1 MSTEAP
7 KGPNIREL
15 ESLRI
20 ARAANPKK
28 PSRIFPAAI
37 TLAILAIVGAA
48 GYVVYQK
55 TLGRPPEVQ
64 TAIVGVKEAGQAG
77 TVLTGSGYIVTE
89 HKYIVIGTKILGQIV
104 QEPIEEGQRVKA
116 GDLLARIDDRDYQAQ
131 LKQAY
136 ADRDLAKANVV
147 LKAARAA
154 RLRTLYAQGVESKD
168 SLDDAEN
175 QLSVAEADLKK
186 SDGEIEFAKFNVS
199 QTVITSPINGVVLQK
214 YRELG
219 DTINYGGE
227 IQAGGGATDIAQ
239 LADLSDLRCEVDI
252 NESDIAKV
260 KMGTPATVI
269 LDAYPDDPFPA
280 QGGEDLSRGR
290 PAERH
295 GEGRGQSPAAGPQ
308 SYQAGNEREGHV
320 PIDHDAGRIGG
331 ADGAGAE
338 EGDRHRRQREF
349 GVGGARRHGASGADC
364 RGARVSGRGRG
375 QAGAQ
380 RWRDGDRGAG
390 GDDQGRAG
398 SHGGRVVVEGRVN
411 HLIKCGTR
419 RGFRASLGRGDPC
432 TR

>member
-28 PSRIFPAAI
+28 PSRIIPAVI
-37 TLAILAIVGAA
+37 TLAVLAIVGVA

-64 TAIVGVKEAGQAG
+64 TAIVSVKQAGQAG
-77 TVLTGSGYIVTE
+77 TVLTGSGYIVTQ

-104 QEPIEEGQRVKA
+104 AEPIEEGQRVKV

-131 LKQAY
+131 LRQAY
-136 ADRDLAKANVV
+136 ADRDLSEANVV
-147 LKAARAA
+147 LKKARAE
-154 RLRTLYAQGVESKD
+154 RLRALFKEGVQSKD

-175 QLSVAEADLKK
+175 QLSVAEAELKK
-186 SDGEIEFAKFNVS
+186 AIGAIDFAKFEVS

-219 DTINYGGE
+219 DTINFGGE
-227 IQAGGGATDIAQ
+227 IQAGGGATDIVQ

-280 QGGEDLSRGR
+280 TVVKIYPEADRQKGTVKVEVRVLQPDLKVIKPEMSAKVTFQSITTQTAAAPMVLVPKKAIVTEGSSNSVWVVRGDSAHLVPIIVGREFQEGVEVKQGLSGGEMVIVV
-290 PAERH
+290 
-295 GEGRGQSPAAGPQ
+295 PAATIK
-308 SYQAGNEREGHV
+308 EGQEV
-320 PIDHDAGRIGG
+320 TP
-331 ADGAGAE
+331 
-338 EGDRHRRQREF
+338 
-349 GVGGARRHGASGADC
+349 VAS
-364 RGARVSGRGRG
+364 
-375 QAGAQ
+375 
-380 RWRDGDRGAG
+380 
-390 GDDQGRAG
+390 
-398 SHGGRVVVEGRVN
+398 
-411 HLIKCGTR
+411 
-419 RGFRASLGRGDPC
+419 
-432 TR
+432 

>member
-20 ARAANPKK
+20 ARSGPVKK
-28 PSRIFPAAI
+28 PSRLIPAAI
-37 TLAILAIVGAA
+37 TLAILAVVGIA

-55 TLGRPPEVQ
+55 TLGRPVEVQ
-64 TAIVGVKEAGQAG
+64 TAIVSVKQAGQAG
-77 TVLTGSGYIVTE
+77 TVLTGSGYIITK

-104 QEPIEEGQRVKA
+104 AEPIEEGQRVKV

-136 ADRDLAKANVV
+136 ADRDLSQANLV
-147 LKAARAA
+147 LKKARAE
-154 RLRTLYAQGVESKD
+154 RMRQLYKEGVESKD

-175 QLSVAEADLKK
+175 QLSVAEADVKK
-186 SDGEIEFAKFNVS
+186 SEGEIEFAKFNVS

-219 DTINYGGE
+219 DTINFGGE

-239 LADLSDLRCEVDI
+239 LADLSDIRCEVDI

-269 LDAYPDDPFPA
+269 PDAYPDDPFPA
-280 QGGEDLSRGR
+280 EVVKIYPGGG
-290 PAERH
+290 PAKRD
-295 GEGRGQSPAAGPQ
+295 GQGRGQNPAAGFED
-308 SYQAGNEREGHV
+308 YQAGDEREGHL
-320 PIDHDAGRIGG
+320 PIDHHAGGGG

-338 EGDRHRRQREF
+338 EGDRHRRQREL
-349 GVGGARRHGASGADC
+349 GVGGARRHDTSGAD
-364 RGARVSGRGRG
+364 RRWARVPGRHGS
-375 QAGAQ
+375 QAGIE
-380 RWRDGDRGAG
+380 RGRDGDRGAG
-390 GDDQGRAG
+390 AD
-398 SHGGRVVVEGRVN
+398 VE
-411 HLIKCGTR
+411 
-419 RGFRASLGRGDPC
+419 RGAAS
-432 TR
+432 TAVAS